1 MQDVVCLYYIDSDT
15 KVDMSNFER
24 IDYQVEN
31 QVAYIRLN
39 QPDILNAM
47 SGEMGQEIMQALE
60 MGEHEA
66 RAIVLGS
73 HGRAFCSGANLS
85 GGGNIDL
92 NDPQRD
98 MGIRLERIFNPMFLK
113 IRDLP
118 VPFITSV
125 RGPAVGFGSGLALM
139 GDIIIA
145 SKTAFFLQTFCKI
158 GLASDGAAAYLMS
171 RSIGRIKAMELM
183 LLGER
188 YHAEQAYQD
197 GLVTRLV
204 EDSELDEVTTTIAEK
219 LASGPPI
226 SLKLIRRSAWAALD
240 SSFPEQLARERDE
253 QRLAGRTED
262 FIEGVA
268 AFREKRK
275 ANFSG
280 K

>member
-1 MQDVVCLYYIDSDT
+1 MADFKL
-15 KVDMSNFER
+15 
-24 IDYQVEN
+24 IDYHIRN

-47 SGEMGQEIMQALE
+47 SGDMGREIMSALE
-60 MGEHEA
+60 MGETEA

-85 GGGNIDL
+85 GGGSIDL
-92 NDPQRD
+92 DDPQRD

-125 RGPAVGFGSGLALM
+125 RGPAVGFGAGLALM
-139 GDIIIA
+139 GDIILT
-145 SKTAFFLQTFCKI
+145 SKTAFFLQSFCNI
-158 GLASDGAAAYLMS
+158 GLVPDGAAAYLMS
-171 RSIGRIKAMELM
+171 RSIGRVKAMELM

-188 YHAEQAYQD
+188 YPAQQAYED
-197 GLVTRLV
+197 GLVTRV
-204 EDSELDEVTTTIAEK
+204 MEDDKLDEVTITIAEK

-226 SLKLIRRSAWAALD
+226 SLRLIRQSAWAALD
-240 SSFPEQLARERDE
+240 SSFPEQLARERDK
-253 QRLAGRTED
+253 QRAAGRTDD
-262 FIEGVA
+262 FIEGVS

-275 ANFSG
+275 ANFQG
-280 K
+280 T

>member
-1 MQDVVCLYYIDSDT
+1 
-15 KVDMSNFER
+15 MSREMRRAMHTFKL
-24 IDYQVEN
+24 IDYHVKN

-47 SGEMGQEIMQALE
+47 SGDMGREIMAALE
-60 MGEHEA
+60 NGERDA

-92 NDPQRD
+92 DDPNRD
-98 MGIRLERIFNPMFLK
+98 MGIRLEGIFNPMFLK
-113 IRDLP
+113 IRDLS

-125 RGPAVGFGSGLALM
+125 RGPAVGFGCGLALM
-139 GDIIIA
+139 GDIIVA
-145 SKTAFFLQTFCKI
+145 SKTAFFLQSFCNI
-158 GLASDGAAAYLMS
+158 GLVPDGAAAYLFS
-171 RSIGRIKAMELM
+171 RSIGRVKAMELM

-188 YHAEQAYQD
+188 YPAQQAYED

-204 EDSELDEVTTTIAEK
+204 EDDELENTTSSIAEK
-219 LASGPPI
+219 LAGGPPF
-226 SLKLIRRSAWAALD
+226 SLRLIRQSAWAALD
-240 SSFPEQLARERDE
+240 SSFPEQLARERNS
-253 QRLAGRTED
+253 QRAAGRTDD
-262 FIEGVA
+262 FIEGVS

-275 ANFSG
+275 ATFQG

>member
-1 MQDVVCLYYIDSDT
+1 MPDFKL
-15 KVDMSNFER
+15 
-24 IDYQVEN
+24 IDYHVKK

-47 SGEMGQEIMQALE
+47 SGEMGQEIMVALE
-60 MGEHEA
+60 SGEREA

-92 NDPQRD
+92 KDPNRD

-113 IRDLP
+113 IRDLS

-125 RGPAVGFGSGLALM
+125 RGPAVGFGCGLALM
-139 GDIIIA
+139 GDIIIT
-145 SKTAFFLQTFCKI
+145 SKTAFFLQSFCNI
-158 GLASDGAAAYLMS
+158 GLVPDGAAAYLMS
-171 RSIGRIKAMELM
+171 RSSGRVKAMELM

-188 YHAEQAYQD
+188 YPAQQAFEE
-197 GLVTRLV
+197 GLVTRVV
-204 EDSELDEVTTTIAEK
+204 EDDKLDETAQTIAEK
-219 LASGPPI
+219 LANGPPF
-226 SLKLIRRSAWAALD
+226 SLRLIRQSAWAALD
-240 SSFPEQLARERDE
+240 SSFPEQLARERDS
-253 QRLAGRTED
+253 QRAAGRTDD
-262 FIEGVA
+262 FIEGVS

-275 ANFSG
+275 AKFYG

>member
-1 MQDVVCLYYIDSDT
+1 MPDFKL
-15 KVDMSNFER
+15 
-24 IDYQVEN
+24 IDYHVKK

-47 SGEMGQEIMQALE
+47 SGEMGQEIMVALE
-60 MGEHEA
+60 SGEREA

-92 NDPQRD
+92 KDPNRD

-113 IRDLP
+113 IRDLS

-125 RGPAVGFGSGLALM
+125 RGPAVGFGCGLALM
-139 GDIIIA
+139 GDIIIT
-145 SKTAFFLQTFCKI
+145 SKTAFFLQSFCNI
-158 GLASDGAAAYLMS
+158 GLVPDGAAAYLMS
-171 RSIGRIKAMELM
+171 RSIGRVKAMELM

-188 YHAEQAYQD
+188 YPAQQAFEE
-197 GLVTRLV
+197 GLVTRVV
-204 EDSELDEVTTTIAEK
+204 EDDKLDETAQTIAEK
-219 LASGPPI
+219 LANGPPF
-226 SLKLIRRSAWAALD
+226 SLRLIRQSAWAALD
-240 SSFPEQLARERDE
+240 SSFPEQLARERDS
-253 QRLAGRTED
+253 QRTAGRTDD
-262 FIEGVA
+262 FIEGVS

-275 ANFSG
+275 AKFYG

>member
-1 MQDVVCLYYIDSDT
+1 MPDFKL
-15 KVDMSNFER
+15 
-24 IDYQVEN
+24 IDYNVKK

-47 SGEMGQEIMQALE
+47 SGEMGLEIMAALE
-60 MGEHEA
+60 RGEREA

-92 NDPQRD
+92 KDPNRD
-98 MGIRLERIFNPMFLK
+98 MGIRLERIFNPMLLK

-125 RGPAVGFGSGLALM
+125 RGPTVGFGCGLALM
-139 GDIIIA
+139 GDIIIT
-145 SKTAFFLQTFCKI
+145 SETAFFLQSFCNI
-158 GLASDGAAAYLMS
+158 GLVPDGAAAYLMS
-171 RSIGRIKAMELM
+171 RSIGRVKAMELM

-188 YHAEQAYQD
+188 YPAQKAYED
-197 GLVTRLV
+197 GLVTRVV
-204 EDSELDEVTTTIAEK
+204 EDSQLEETTQTIAEK
-219 LASGPPI
+219 LANGPPF
-226 SLKLIRRSAWAALD
+226 SLRLIRQSAWVALD
-240 SSFPEQLARERDE
+240 SSFPEQLARERDS
-253 QRLAGRTED
+253 QRAAGRTDD
-262 FIEGVA
+262 FIEGVS

-275 ANFSG
+275 ATFYG

>member
-1 MQDVVCLYYIDSDT
+1 MPDFKL
-15 KVDMSNFER
+15 
-24 IDYQVEN
+24 IDYHVKK

-47 SGEMGQEIMQALE
+47 SGEMGQEIMVALE
-60 MGEHEA
+60 SGEREA

-92 NDPQRD
+92 KDPNRD

-113 IRDLP
+113 IRDLS

-125 RGPAVGFGSGLALM
+125 RGPAVGFGCGLALM
-139 GDIIIA
+139 GDIIIT
-145 SKTAFFLQTFCKI
+145 SKTAFFLQSFCNI
-158 GLASDGAAAYLMS
+158 GLVPDGAAAYLMS
-171 RSIGRIKAMELM
+171 RSIGRVKAMELM

-188 YHAEQAYQD
+188 YPAQQAFEE
-197 GLVTRLV
+197 GLVTRVV
-204 EDSELDEVTTTIAEK
+204 EDDKLDETAQTIAEK
-219 LASGPPI
+219 LANGPPF
-226 SLKLIRRSAWAALD
+226 SLRLIRQSAWAALD
-240 SSFPEQLARERDE
+240 SSFPEQLARERDS
-253 QRLAGRTED
+253 QRAAGRTDD
-262 FIEGVA
+262 FIEGVS

-275 ANFSG
+275 AKFYG

>member
-1 MQDVVCLYYIDSDT
+1 MPDFKL
-15 KVDMSNFER
+15 
-24 IDYQVEN
+24 IDYHVKK

-47 SGEMGQEIMQALE
+47 SGEMGQEIMVALE
-60 MGEHEA
+60 SGEREA

-92 NDPQRD
+92 KDPNRD

-113 IRDLP
+113 IRDLS

-125 RGPAVGFGSGLALM
+125 RGPAVGFGCGLALM
-139 GDIIIA
+139 GDIIIT
-145 SKTAFFLQTFCKI
+145 SKTAFFLQSFCNI
-158 GLASDGAAAYLMS
+158 GLVPDGAAAYLMS
-171 RSIGRIKAMELM
+171 RSIGRVKAMELM

-188 YHAEQAYQD
+188 YPAQQAFEE
-197 GLVTRLV
+197 GLVTRVV
-204 EDSELDEVTTTIAEK
+204 EDDKLDETAQTIAEK
-219 LASGPPI
+219 LANGPPF
-226 SLKLIRRSAWAALD
+226 SLRLIRQSAWAALD
-240 SSFPEQLARERDE
+240 SSFPEQLARERDS
-253 QRLAGRTED
+253 QRAAGRTDD
-262 FIEGVA
+262 FSEGVS

-275 ANFSG
+275 AKFYG